1 MKHRIVLDTNC
12 LLASISK
19 KGKYYSIWRAIV
31 EGKITLCVTND
42 ILYEYR
48 EILEQQLNETI
59 ADSVLALLVN
69 LPNVEIVS
77 PSFFF
82 RLIEADPDDNKF
94 VDCAIAA
101 NAQFI
106 VSNDHHFNELKE
118 IDFPKVEVV
127 SLNEFLKMISTKK

>member
-1 MKHRIVLDTNC
+1 M
-12 LLASISK
+12 
-19 KGKYYSIWRAIV
+19 
-31 EGKITLCVTND
+31 
-42 ILYEYR
+42 YEYR